1 MLAFSEDLE
10 YWGIDSVFLEN
21 CCQHKFNTRQEQ
33 VFDEM
38 RKEGEALNQLEEE
51 DFGDGRWAKF
61 QKIGWDIME
70 KPTSSVVAR
79 VSE

>member
-1 MLAFSEDLE
+1 M
-10 YWGIDSVFLEN
+10 
-21 CCQHKFNTRQEQ
+21 RQEQ

-51 DFGDGRWAKF
+51 DFGDGTWAKI

-70 KPTSSVVAR
+70 KPTSSFVAR
-79 VSE
+79 VRKTQCT